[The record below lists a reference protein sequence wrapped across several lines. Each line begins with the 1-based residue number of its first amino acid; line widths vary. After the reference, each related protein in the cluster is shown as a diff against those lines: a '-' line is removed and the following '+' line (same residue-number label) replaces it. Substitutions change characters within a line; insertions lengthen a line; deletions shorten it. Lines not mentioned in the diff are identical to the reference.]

1 MKTIK
6 SIAILWTEQ
15 LSMFMFS
22 DFLKTLYLKD
32 TDYQVIS
39 ATLYDE
45 VSSVQQIL
53 KERLGQKRTLLLVRQ
68 TKVLN
73 PENAV
78 YKELLG
84 ASDVV
89 VSLKSR
95 KLEDLDSLHIKQEC
109 IPEWE
114 AIKSRW
120 ELNLDRLAKNA

>member
-1 MKTIK
+1 MKAIK
-6 SIAILWTEQ
+6 NITILWTEQ

-32 TDYQVIS
+32 TDYQIIS

-45 VSSVQQIL
+45 VSSVQRII
-53 KERLGQKRTLLLVRQ
+53 KDKLGQKVTVFLVRQ

-84 ASDVV
+84 VSDVI

-95 KLEDLDSLHIKQEC
+95 KLEDLDSLHTRQEC
-109 IPEWE
+109 LPEWE
-114 AIKSRW
+114 EIKSRW
-120 ELNLDRLAKNA
+120 VLNLDRLAKSV

>member
-1 MKTIK
+1 
-6 SIAILWTEQ
+6 
-15 LSMFMFS
+15 MFS

>member
-1 MKTIK
+1 MKAIK
-6 SIAILWTEQ
+6 NITILWTEQ

-32 TDYQVIS
+32 TDYQIIS

-45 VSSVQQIL
+45 VSSVQRII
-53 KERLGQKRTLLLVRQ
+53 KDKLGQKVTVFLVRQ

-84 ASDVV
+84 VSDVI

-95 KLEDLDSLHIKQEC
+95 KLEDLNSLHTKQEC
-109 IPEWE
+109 LPEWE
-114 AIKSRW
+114 EIKSRW
-120 ELNLDRLAKNA
+120 VLNLDRLAKSV

>member
-1 MKTIK
+1 MKAIK
-6 SIAILWTEQ
+6 NITILWTEQ

-32 TDYQVIS
+32 TDYQIIS

-45 VSSVQQIL
+45 VSSVQRII
-53 KERLGQKRTLLLVRQ
+53 KDKLGQKVTVFLVRQ

-84 ASDVV
+84 VSDVI

-95 KLEDLDSLHIKQEC
+95 KLEDLNSLHTKQEC
-109 IPEWE
+109 QPEWE
-114 AIKSRW
+114 EIKSRW
-120 ELNLDRLAKNA
+120 VLNLDRLAKSV